1 MFREQARKRLTKRAK
16 KGFRGFPVATVAFY
30 GPDNR
35 RASKLAVGIVLA
47 ENEEA
52 VELKRWFAEPGDVRE
67 DVRIAEEVLAYM
79 DGFGV
84 RSVAMVDRIIG
95 CPPEEGIDYHGPT
108 CPLCSYWAGRDRG
121 SVRARASKY
130 SLCSRT
136 GDDVRSRGFQDGQH
150 RHGAA
155 EELESA
161 AIGGNMLVMAG
172 AE

>member
-1 MFREQARKRLTKRAK
+1 MFREQARKRLTKKAK

-35 RASKLAVGIVLA
+35 RASKLAVGIILA

-67 DVRIAEEVLAYM
+67 DGRVAEEVLAYM

-95 CPPEEGIDYHGPT
+95 CPHEEGIDYHGPT
-108 CPLCSYWAGRDRG
+108 CPLCLTVTHIFLLWAKDLI
-121 SVRARASKY
+121 SLADLAASDSRARERT
-130 SLCSRT
+130 CSMKPVIGPRPSSGRPT
-136 GDDVRSRGFQDGQH
+136 LGVQD
-150 RHGAA
+150 APTV
-155 EELESA
+155 S
-161 AIGGNMLVMAG
+161 
-172 AE
+172 